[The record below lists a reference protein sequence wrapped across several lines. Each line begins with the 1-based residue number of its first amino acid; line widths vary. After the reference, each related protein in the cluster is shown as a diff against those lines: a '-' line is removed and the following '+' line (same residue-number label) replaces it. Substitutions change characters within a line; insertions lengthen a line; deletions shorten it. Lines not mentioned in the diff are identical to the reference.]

1 MDTETRVARILTDRD
16 QNERILIDALQAMLD
31 TALQTDDAAWASG
44 IERAGTDKPC
54 DQAAK
59 AIAYVVGAGM
69 LDIAGQSYLRA
80 AARKQERTRERTRLE
95 VER

>member
-16 QNERILIDALQAMLD
+16 RNEEILIQALQAMLD
-31 TALQTDDAAWASG
+31 TALQTDDQAWARG

-80 AARKQERTRERTRLE
+80 EGRKLERTREVVRE
-95 VER
+95 AVER